1 MAVQYHSE
9 LVALCS
15 HYHGGRVDCH
25 RMTKKTPRIR
35 VLGAGLAGPEAALQ
49 AARRGCAVD
58 LYEMRPIRSTEAHQ
72 TADFGELV
80 CSNSL
85 KSESEHTAPW
95 LLKQEMR
102 RAGSVL
108 LQAADTS
115 AVPAGHALAVDRV
128 EFSRLVAQAIADE
141 PGITVHR
148 EEVTALDSAD
158 GWTVIASGPLT
169 SPALSAA
176 IAAMTGSEHLAFYDS
191 ISPIVDAET
200 IDMDKVYMAA
210 RWDKGTADYIN
221 CPMTAEEYDRFYDA
235 LVTAESVQEK
245 EWEKLTYFE
254 GCLPIE
260 ELARRGRDTPR
271 FGPMKPVG
279 LRNPRT
285 GKTPWAVVQ
294 LRCENLRADSYN
306 LVGFQNHLK
315 FSEQARV
322 LRLIPGLE
330 NAKFLR
336 YGQIH
341 RNTYINAP
349 RLLTETLQ
357 LRDHPQILF
366 AGQISG
372 VEGYTESIATGMLAG
387 LYAASL
393 AHEQQPE
400 PIPRAT
406 GLGSLV
412 HYITH
417 ADPARFQPAN
427 ITFDL
432 LEPLE
437 EELRRKVRDK
447 RERHKLQCER
457 SLAQFDAW
465 WQRFRSLAVENR
477 AAGLPSVLGL
487 LILAVFLSLAAP
499 NSFGWGKDGH
509 KIINQAAMDA
519 LPASLPAFLHTPKA
533 LDEVEYLGPEP
544 DRWRSSAEPELNAVA
559 APEHFI
565 DLELANPI
573 APEGLPAERYDF
585 LDDLSAANRLH
596 PDLADRLTPQKVGLL
611 PWQVEEDLERL
622 TVDMGAFRRLQQTR
636 ADTYGAEQSILYDI
650 GCLGHYVGDGS
661 QPLHTTINFNG
672 WVELANPEG
681 FTRSRGIH
689 SQFETAFVQENLR
702 VRDVAPLIP
711 PPRTLNAPFRNFL
724 LYLANSHA
732 QVAQVYRFEK
742 RGEFDGHGSAA
753 SRSFTAERL
762 AAGATMLRDMIYT
775 AWLDSERVNSTSG
788 GL

>member
-1 MAVQYHSE
+1 MSQNI
-9 LVALCS
+9 
-15 HYHGGRVDCH
+15 
-25 RMTKKTPRIR
+25 PRIR

-49 AARRGCAVD
+49 AARRGCCVD
-58 LYEMRPIRSTEAHQ
+58 LYEMRPVRSTEAHQ
-72 TADFGELV
+72 TADFAELV

-102 RAGSVL
+102 RAGSAL
-108 LQAADTS
+108 LQAADAA

-128 EFSRLVAQAIADE
+128 EFSRLVAEAIAAE
-141 PGITVHR
+141 PRIAVHR
-148 EEVTALDSAD
+148 EEVTAIDPAD

-176 IAAMTGSEHLAFYDS
+176 IAQLTGSEHLAFYDS
-191 ISPIVDAET
+191 ISPIVDAES
-200 IDMDKVYMAA
+200 IDRNRVYMAA

-221 CPMTAEEYDRFYDA
+221 CPMTQEEYDRFYDA
-235 LVTAESVQEK
+235 LVTAESVHEK
-245 EWEKLTYFE
+245 EWEKLPYFE
-254 GCLPIE
+254 ACLPME

-279 LRNPRT
+279 LRDPRT

-322 LRLIPGLE
+322 FRLIPGLE

-357 LRDHPQILF
+357 LRDHPRILF

-387 LYAASL
+387 IYAAAL
-393 AHEQQPE
+393 AHGEQPE

-417 ADPARFQPAN
+417 ADPAHFQPAN

-432 LEPLE
+432 LQPLE

-465 WQRFRSLAVENR
+465 WQRVSDRVSRNSNPGYPAAVC
-477 AAGLPSVLGL
+477 
-487 LILAVFLSLAAP
+487 VFLLALFLTCIAVQP
-499 NSFGWGKDGH
+499 SFGWGSDGH
-509 KIINQAAMDA
+509 KIVNRVAIET
-519 LPASLPAFLHTPKA
+519 LPASMPAFLRTPQA
-533 LDEVEYLGPEP
+533 LDEIEYLGPEP
-544 DRWRSSAEPELNAVA
+544 DRWRSSAAPELSAA
-559 APEHFI
+559 QAPEHFL
-565 DLELANPI
+565 DMELADVA
-573 APEGLPAERYDF
+573 APDGLPEQRYDF
-585 LDDLSAANRLH
+585 LHDLDVAGRRY
-596 PDLADRLTPQKVGLL
+596 PDFADRLAPQKVGLL
-611 PWQVEEDLERL
+611 PWQVNEDFERL
-622 TVDMGAFRRLQQTR
+622 QVDMRDYRMLR
-636 ADTYGAEQSILYDI
+636 AGHQDTYGAQLAILYDI
-650 GCLGHYVGDGS
+650 GCLGHYVADGS
-661 QPLHTTINFNG
+661 QPLHTTINYNG
-672 WVELANPEG
+672 WVESKNPEG
-681 FTRSRGIH
+681 FTRQHGIH
-689 SQFETAFVQENLR
+689 SQFETEFVHNNLNAQ
-702 VRDVAPLIP
+702 DIQPLIP
-711 PPRTLNAPFRNFL
+711 AARVLQMPFQEFL
-724 LYLANSHA
+724 FYLQTTHR

-742 RGEFDGHGSAA
+742 RGGFEGHGSAA

-762 AAGATMLRDMIYT
+762 ASGATMLRDMIYT
-775 AWLDSERVNSTSG
+775 AWVESAQSVTD
-788 GL
+788 